1 MRRCAAGA
9 ADKCFAQQNLAA
21 GRTRGI
27 AAKRQGKAAWA
38 VHSARGCQNNG
49 APARLRR
56 VGYRAQTR
64 KLELENAQMEQ
75 RTTEGESL

>member
-1 MRRCAAGA
+1 MRRCAASA
-9 ADKCFAQQNLAA
+9 ADKSFAQQNLAA
-21 GRTRGI
+21 GRI
-27 AAKRQGKAAWA
+27 
-38 VHSARGCQNNG
+38 HSARGCQNNG

-75 RTTEGESL
+75 SETEGESL